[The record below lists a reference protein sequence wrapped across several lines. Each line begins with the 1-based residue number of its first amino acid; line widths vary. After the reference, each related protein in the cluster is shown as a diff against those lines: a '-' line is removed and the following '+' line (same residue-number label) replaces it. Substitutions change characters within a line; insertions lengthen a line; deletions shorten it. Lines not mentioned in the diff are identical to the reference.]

1 MLKRRVPWWMYAV
14 AAAYVLTF
22 LFNTRQE
29 GWGPSNAGWEPSWP
43 TFRIAAVLPG
53 KPMEKAGLRAGDIL
67 EAVDGRPLRAMP
79 DWFVARAHF
88 ELDRPIELQVGRG
101 DQHLALPLVITAPA
115 WRTWTR
121 AHLLGVVAFE
131 FVRFILLVL
140 AILLAFSAPQ
150 QLSARLAALMFFV
163 GAVAEGYPS
172 SGWAAS
178 LRHLP
183 GVFAILICLG
193 TASCLLASVI
203 WLAFF
208 AVLPRPRL
216 TRRWRWALVLRV
228 LRPVV
233 RIRWKIC

>member
-43 TFRIAAVLPG
+43 MFRIAAVLPG

-67 EAVDGRPLRAMP
+67 EAVDGRPLTAMP

-88 ELDRPIELQVGRG
+88 EPDRPIELQVGRG
-101 DQHLALPLVITAPA
+101 DQ
-115 WRTWTR
+115 
-121 AHLLGVVAFE
+121 
-131 FVRFILLVL
+131 
-140 AILLAFSAPQ
+140 LLAFSAPQ

-183 GVFAILICLG
+183 GLFAILICLG
-193 TASCLLASVI
+193 TAS
-203 WLAFF
+203 
-208 AVLPRPRL
+208 
-216 TRRWRWALVLRV
+216 
-228 LRPVV
+228 
-233 RIRWKIC
+233 

>member
-1 MLKRRVPWWMYAV
+1 VDVRCSGCLCANVPFQHATRGMGTFECRMGTLV
-14 AAAYVLTF
+14 AHVQDRGRAAGETDGES
-22 LFNTRQE
+22 R
-29 GWGPSNAGWEPSWP
+29 
-43 TFRIAAVLPG
+43 
-53 KPMEKAGLRAGDIL
+53 LRAGDIL

-121 AHLLGVVAFE
+121 AHFLGVDAFE

-183 GVFAILICLG
+183 GLFAILICLG

-216 TRRWRWALVLRV
+216 TRRWRWALVLRS
-228 LRPVV
+228 VV

>member
-67 EAVDGRPLRAMP
+67 EAVDGRPLTAMP

-121 AHLLGVVAFE
+121 AHFLGVVAFE

-163 GAVAEGYPS
+163 GVAAEGYPS

-183 GVFAILICLG
+183 GLFAILICLG

-216 TRRWRWALVLRV
+216 TRRWRWALVLR
-228 LRPVV
+228 PVV